1 MFNSKLEKEINNEL
15 DFRSSKSHIIACWVA
30 IILNPIFLFND
41 FYVLNKENF
50 YIILLIKVSI
60 NLIVFTSI
68 IFRSQLKIT
77 YTQLGLIPF
86 FLIIAQN
93 AYQYSIVE
101 TLYAF
106 QIHSFSY
113 ITLFIGAGMLFLWNL
128 RISLFAFSFN
138 TIIIIACQY
147 LWGMEEMSFK
157 TFLVNGGAMTIS
169 SSIFMILLINIR
181 YRLTIKNIKS
191 EHKLQNANNE
201 IKSSI
206 EYAEKIQKTILP
218 SEKILKK
225 YFENIFVFYLPRD
238 IVSGDFYWLYNK
250 NNKTYIAVVDCT
262 GHGVP
267 GAFLSFI
274 GNDILIDAMKMD
286 STSSSSI
293 LLYLHKEI
301 HERLNKYEKEENIKD
316 SMDISLCIFNHEEN
330 TICFSGIN
338 NPLLLIRGN
347 ESTLIKGEGI
357 NLGDPSTNESQFRS
371 HTIPILKGDIIY
383 LYSDGFQDQ
392 FGGPKGRK
400 VMSKTFRELI
410 IKNSSLEMTEQKN
423 KLQSYLKEWKKD
435 EEQVDDITIIG
446 IKY

>member
-1 MFNSKLEKEINNEL
+1 
-15 DFRSSKSHIIACWVA
+15 
-30 IILNPIFLFND
+30 
-41 FYVLNKENF
+41 
-50 YIILLIKVSI
+50 
-60 NLIVFTSI
+60 
-68 IFRSQLKIT
+68 
-77 YTQLGLIPF
+77 
-86 FLIIAQN
+86 
-93 AYQYSIVE
+93 
-101 TLYAF
+101 
-106 QIHSFSY
+106 
-113 ITLFIGAGMLFLWNL
+113 
-128 RISLFAFSFN
+128 
-138 TIIIIACQY
+138 
-147 LWGMEEMSFK
+147 MEEMSFK